1 MTARDIA
8 DGLYA
13 SGVEEIVDEMRH
25 ALFEEGAD
33 LLKGLE
39 VLLSEVSHG
48 RKPMEE
54 LVREARR
61 AALTIRS
68 QTGVLDL
75 KLIGAVTHRMEDY
88 FAEAKYLPP
97 RIPDDVQAFID
108 ILGSIFEGRTPLD
121 ADPSDIVR
129 KLPAKLSLKPGDIQV
144 RNIEIMLVMLHGTAA
159 HYVERELQQCG
170 YRTQLVTSTLD
181 ALTLI
186 LRTKPDM
193 VIVSAVMPELSGID
207 LAIGLANMPGT
218 RNIPVALITSLPLDD
233 EYVKLV
239 PKKVPVIR
247 KGAEFGDD
255 LAQALDQLFI
265 I

>member
-1 MTARDIA
+1 MPIKDIA
-8 DGLYA
+8 DGIYA
-13 SGVEEIVDEMRH
+13 SGVEEIVDEMRRT
-25 ALFEEGAD
+25 LFEEGAD
-33 LLKGLE
+33 LLRGLE
-39 VLLSEVSHG
+39 LLLTDVSNG
-48 RKPMEE
+48 RRPIED

-61 AALTIRS
+61 AALVIRS
-68 QTGVLDL
+68 QTGALDL
-75 KLIGAVTHRMEDY
+75 RLIGAVTHRMEDY

-108 ILGSIFEGRTPLD
+108 ILGAIFEGTTPLD
-121 ADPSDIVR
+121 ADPSEIVR

-144 RNIEIMLVMLHGTAA
+144 RNVEIMLVMLHGTAA

-170 YRTQLVTSTLD
+170 YRTTLVTSTLE

-193 VIVSAVMPELSGID
+193 VIISAVMPELSGID

-218 RNIPVALITSLPLDD
+218 RNIPAALITSLELDD

-247 KGAEFGDD
+247 KGADFGDD